1 MPQGR
6 KTSKDDMIL
15 SSPSIT
21 ESLGNT
27 TSAGLT
33 DGLTGDKP
41 LLPNY
46 INSEDSSNP
55 NRETKIKTKTKKL

>member
-15 SSPSIT
+15 SSPTIT

-41 LLPNY
+41 RFPNY
-46 INSEDSSNP
+46 SDSQGSSNP
-55 NRETKIKTKTKKL
+55 DRETKIKTKNKII

>member
-6 KTSKDDMIL
+6 KISKDDMIL
-15 SSPSIT
+15 SSPAVT
-21 ESLGNT
+21 ESLGTT

-41 LLPNY
+41 LFSY
-46 INSEDSSNP
+46 YGDSEDSDK
-55 NRETKIKTKTKKL
+55 ETKVKTKKL

>member
-6 KTSKDDMIL
+6 KVSKDDMIL
-15 SSPSIT
+15 SSPTVT
-21 ESLGNT
+21 ESLGTT

-41 LLPNY
+41 LFSYYNDPKE
-46 INSEDSSNP
+46 SH
-55 NRETKIKTKTKKL
+55 RENKVKAKTKKL